1 MYNLSR
7 KREKKKFPT
16 TGKDNIKKLKGNC
29 VYRWYKT
36 YNGTLHLT
44 WKDESLTN
52 RRDADSKF
60 NFPIPLEMF
69 CTQLPGAERRF
80 ADTRRHTPAWCDS
93 CSLTAQGWK
102 DLLHQALW
110 SCDFITRRPSC
121 SGLRERRRPQ
131 WKREERVHQHGLQN
145 PAPALVC
152 QSCSNRGGCFTT
164 SWYTMS
170 LTWYCRGNSPE
181 RFRQQHGVV
190 LTCFCVKPSLWKLE
204 KLPVICEGL

>member
-121 SGLRERRRPQ
+121 SGLRETPTSVETRGTR
-131 WKREERVHQHGLQN
+131 
-145 PAPALVC
+145 APARPPESSTSSRVSFVLKSGWLLHHILIHDEFNVILLG
-152 QSCSNRGGCFTT
+152 QQPWALQTTARRGLDMLLC
-164 SWYTMS
+164 
-170 LTWYCRGNSPE
+170 
-181 RFRQQHGVV
+181 
-190 LTCFCVKPSLWKLE
+190 
-204 KLPVICEGL
+204 